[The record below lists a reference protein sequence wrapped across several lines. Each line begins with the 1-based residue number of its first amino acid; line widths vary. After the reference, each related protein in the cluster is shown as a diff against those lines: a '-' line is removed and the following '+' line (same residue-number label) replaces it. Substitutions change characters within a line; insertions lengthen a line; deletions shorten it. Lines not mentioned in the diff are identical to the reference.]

1 VAGETDLPALIR
13 SMQPA
18 LHDDEF
24 VFCSVAA
31 APEGIDAIAR
41 FREREGVTLVCRRAE
56 AERSGLT
63 QAFPCRLITLNVHSS
78 LEAVGFLA
86 AITTELARHGI
97 GVNVVSAFYHD
108 HLFIASDQA
117 ERAIAIL
124 RAQASASTGVT
135 GSSSAQQTT
144 PNK

>member
-1 VAGETDLPALIR
+1 MAGETDLAALIR
-13 SMQPA
+13 RMEPA

-24 VFCSVAA
+24 VFCTAAA
-31 APEGIDAIAR
+31 APAGIDAVAM
-41 FREREGVTLVCRRAE
+41 FREREGLTLVCRRAE
-56 AERSGLT
+56 ADRWGLR

-86 AITTELARHGI
+86 AVTTELARHGI

-117 ERAIAIL
+117 ERAMAIL
-124 RAQASASTGVT
+124 RAQASASMGVT

>member
-1 VAGETDLPALIR
+1 VAGETDLAALIR
-13 SMQPA
+13 SMEPA
-18 LHDDEF
+18 LHEDEF
-24 VFCSVAA
+24 VFCTVAV
-31 APEGIDAIAR
+31 APEGIDAIAT
-41 FREREGVTLVCRRAE
+41 FREREGLTVICRRAE
-56 AERSGLT
+56 AERLGLT
-63 QAFPCRLITLNVHSS
+63 AAFRSRLITMNVHSS

-86 AITTELARHGI
+86 AVTTELARHGI

-117 ERAIAIL
+117 ERAMAIL

-144 PNK
+144 PNR